1 MDKSRDHHNIIF
13 RVHALKRMFE
23 RDISDIDVARV
34 IDSGE
39 VIKEYPEDTPYPSK
53 LLKGFSSGKILH
65 VVVAENYED
74 KETMVITVYEP
85 DPNIWD
91 PEFRRKI
98 K

>member
-1 MDKSRDHHNIIF
+1 MTKSRDHHEIIF

-23 RDISDIDVARV
+23 RGISDIDVFHV
-34 IDSGE
+34 INFGE
-39 VIKEYPEDTPYPSK
+39 IIMEYPKDTPYPTK
-53 LLKGFSSGKILH
+53 LLKGSSSGKILH

-74 KETMVITVYEP
+74 KKKIVVTVYEP